1 MIPGWYVFDVPNSL
15 VLNTVLGNV
24 CFTVPV
30 TMHRTVMDFAVS
42 IVDSGW
48 ELHPNPALYL
58 HAIPQN
64 HEMSLPTLFNIQFGV
79 QFCVDR
85 VRHNV
90 K

>member
-1 MIPGWYVFDVPNSL
+1 MFDVPNSL

-30 TMHRTVMDFAVS
+30 AMHGTVMDFAVG
-42 IVDSGW
+42 IVDSGR

-64 HEMSLPTLFNIQFGV
+64 HEMSSPTLFNIRFGV
-79 QFCVDR
+79 QFRVDR
-85 VRHNV
+85 VRRNV